1 MADKAGQYRAVGID
15 DELFGEAA
23 GSMFATGS
31 WIRVNG
37 CTLTYGEEPTV
48 RKSSMAVS
56 AN

>member
-1 MADKAGQYRAVGID
+1 VADKAGQYRAVGID